1 MNEISIKSLN
11 NLTNLNLIDIRANY
25 LYLRGTISSAVNI
38 PYQAL
43 KSYPNTYLKRNLT
56 YYLFCENGIESKR
69 LSTYLNALGFNTYSI
84 KEGYL
89 EIKNN
94 NC

>member
-1 MNEISIKSLN
+1 MNEISIKNITLDN
-11 NLTNLNLIDIRANY
+11 INLIDIRANY
-25 LYLRGTISSAVNI
+25 LYIRGSIPKAVNI

-43 KSYPNTYLKRNLT
+43 KTYPNNYLKRNET
-56 YYLFCENGIESKR
+56 YYLFCENGIESKK

-89 EIKNN
+89 EIKNSN
-94 NC
+94 